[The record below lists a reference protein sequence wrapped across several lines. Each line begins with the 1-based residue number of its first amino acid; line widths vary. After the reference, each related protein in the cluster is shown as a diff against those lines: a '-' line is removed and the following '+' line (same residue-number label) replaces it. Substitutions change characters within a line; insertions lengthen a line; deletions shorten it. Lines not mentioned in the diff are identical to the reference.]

1 MIFLGKTNTAHE
13 VVHVSK
19 ASWTKGPM
27 KATVRR
33 QNVTDVIRPNDLV
46 FLGHQIPNCGLGWGM
61 REKIV
66 AWAIKCAEKPS
77 IIFDYDYRQ
86 VTNTK
91 RVLPK
96 HVSIQHPV
104 KPCLRILSKMIYLD
118 LGQTVRHSVISS
130 MA

>member
-1 MIFLGKTNTAHE
+1 
-13 VVHVSK
+13 
-19 ASWTKGPM
+19 M
-27 KATVRR
+27 KAKIRR
-33 QNVTDVIRPNDLV
+33 QNVTDVIKPRDLV
-46 FLGHQIPNCGLGWGM
+46 FLGHKIPNCEVSANL
-61 REKIV
+61 REEIV
-66 AWAIKCAEKPS
+66 RRAIKCAEKPS

-118 LGQTVRHSVISS
+118 LGQTVRHSVRSS